1 MMLMLYWDL
10 VVFFFLDLNLKNIK
24 NNNIPL
30 KHWGRRAPA
39 QPTDVTQPEAVWI
52 ASRTFEDRDMP
63 PNRGFMVFIYL
74 GFRRSNHYLLTNC
87 EMSEELLLPA
97 RAHIPLLQPYHWRAA
112 AILGCDSHQ
121 SLTTGADNQEQHR
134 CALPAHARL
143 PPAAGTRISGT
154 CVCPPLTFPGQLKA
168 ALCRALEP
176 AGRCNEGYVQ
186 VTWLALPKVWGH
198 PFFLCRS
205 LDLWYA
211 WFRTPSPLPPPSLLS
226 FHK

>member
-1 MMLMLYWDL
+1 MPPRRAKSKNRAWLLWQDLPSSCDRWCWCCTGIWLL
-10 VVFFFLDLNLKNIK
+10 VVFFFFDLNLKNIK

-39 QPTDVTQPEAVWI
+39 QPTAVTQPEAVWI

-63 PNRGFMVFIYL
+63 PNRGFMVFIYP

-121 SLTTGADNQEQHR
+121 SLTTGADN
-134 CALPAHARL
+134 
-143 PPAAGTRISGT
+143 
-154 CVCPPLTFPGQLKA
+154 
-168 ALCRALEP
+168 
-176 AGRCNEGYVQ
+176 
-186 VTWLALPKVWGH
+186 
-198 PFFLCRS
+198 
-205 LDLWYA
+205 
-211 WFRTPSPLPPPSLLS
+211 
-226 FHK
+226 